1 MGRRVALAVFGLTV
15 SSFIAACAIQIMVYV
30 FSPEEGAEAASCER
44 GLAELAQGVRRARAA
59 AAEEAQ
65 GERAALK
72 IFRENLSGWNKR
84 ASVERLC
91 QGDAA
96 ALAKLT
102 TIDRLRYAEEHAVRY
117 EAAGGVAALRRRV
130 H

>member
-1 MGRRVALAVFGLTV
+1 MALAVFGLTV
-15 SSFIAACAIQIMVYV
+15 SSFIAACAIQIMLVV
-30 FSPEEGAEAASCER
+30 FSPPPGPEAASCEQ
-44 GLAELAQGVRRARAA
+44 GLAELTQGVRRAREAA
-59 AAEEAQ
+59 AKEPQ

-72 IFRENLSGWNKR
+72 IFRENLSGWDKR
-84 ASVERLC
+84 ASMERLC

-96 ALAKLT
+96 ALAKLES
-102 TIDRLRYAEEHAVRY
+102 IDRLRYAEEHAVRY